1 MEAKD
6 IIGKEIECFEFNTNK
21 YLSYSKKHGE
31 LCGKKAIVLKINDSY
46 PQFAL
51 VEITLPIGKKET
63 LHYPVAGIIE
73 QLEEKELE
81 NNLTIDDLL
90 NTMKMLTSKI

>member
-6 IIGKEIECFEFNTNK
+6 IIGKEIECFEFKSENL
-21 YLSYSKKHGE
+21 LSYSNTHKQ
-31 LCGKKAIVLKINDSY
+31 LCGKNAIVLNINSSY

-63 LHYPVAGIIE
+63 SHYPVAGIIE
-73 QLEEKELE
+73 QLEAKELE
-81 NNLTIDDLL
+81 NLTIDDLL

>member
-6 IIGKEIECFEFNTNK
+6 IIGKEIECFEFKNVK
-21 YLSYSKKHGE
+21 MLSYSNQHKQ
-31 LCGKKAIVLKINDSY
+31 LCGQKAIVLNINEPY

-51 VEITLPIGKKET
+51 VETTLPIGKKKT
-63 LHYPVAGIIE
+63 NHYPVAGIIE
-73 QLEEKELE
+73 QLEAKELE
-81 NNLTIDDLL
+81 NLSIDDLL

>member
-6 IIGKEIECFEFNTNK
+6 IVGKEIECFEFK
-21 YLSYSKKHGE
+21 SQKLLSYSGTHKK
-31 LCGKKAIVLKINDSY
+31 LCGKKGIILNINSSY

-63 LHYPVAGIIE
+63 SHYPTADIIE
-73 QLEEKELE
+73 QLEAKELE
-81 NNLTIDDLL
+81 NLSIDDLL
-90 NTMKMLTSKI
+90 NNIKRLTLQI

>member
-6 IIGKEIECFEFNTNK
+6 IFGKEIECFEFKTQNI
-21 YLSYSKKHGE
+21 LQYSDTHKKLYGQN
-31 LCGKKAIVLKINDSY
+31 AIVLNINSYY

-51 VEITLPIGKKET
+51 VETTLKIGKKET

-73 QLEEKELE
+73 QLETKELE
-81 NNLTIDDLL
+81 NLSIEEIL
-90 NTMKMLTSKI
+90 NNMKMLTSKI

>member
-6 IIGKEIECFEFNTNK
+6 IIGKEIECFEFKSENL
-21 YLSYSKKHGE
+21 LSYSNQHKQ
-31 LCGKKAIVLKINDSY
+31 LCGKKAIVLNINESY

-63 LHYPVAGIIE
+63 SHYPTAGIIE
-73 QLEEKELE
+73 QLEAKELE
-81 NNLTIDDLL
+81 NLSIDDLL

>member
-6 IIGKEIECFEFNTNK
+6 IIGKEIECFEFKNQQF
-21 YLSYSKKHGE
+21 LSYSLSHIE
-31 LCGKKAIVLKINDSY
+31 LCGKKAIVLNINESY

-51 VEITLPIGKKET
+51 VEITLKIGKKEK
-63 LHYPVAGIIE
+63 LHYPTADIIE
-73 QLEEKELE
+73 QLEIKELE
-81 NNLTIDDLL
+81 NLSIDDLL